1 MPVRRSRR
9 LLALA
14 LGAGTALCAC
24 AGVAS
29 ARPAGAAPVPRAD
42 TMIRKSAP
50 IPVVA
55 RAHWIRSGPTSATT
69 SSTKR

>member
-29 ARPAGAAPVPRAD
+29 AKPAGAATAPRAD

-50 IPVVA
+50 IPVIT
-55 RAHWIRSGPTSATT
+55 RAHWIRSGPTSA